1 MDGGLD
7 SDSDDDDAAA
17 AAEKRKKK
25 QKKKASRVFFDDAA
39 EDDDEAEERKKKKS
53 KTEEGDNDDD
63 DDTDEDD
70 EDDDYVKDGFVVDE
84 AEALEE
90 ELLRRKREKKKKKK
104 KATGDLEASDED
116 FGGDDAKDDDD
127 SKGSNSDSDS
137 DSDNDDGKKTKRLKK
152 LRDTDVLDDDD
163 LALIQE
169 AQGVGG
175 GAGGGGDDN
184 PDEHVRRERAE
195 AMEKERAEAR
205 ARAETIRAHDADELR
220 KGLFDDEAGEDE
232 DTGAGGTDGTGT
244 GAGFG
249 NASQRSA
256 AVEIF
261 DEDGMDDFIEDDIG
275 DQAEIRNSER
285 FESART
291 GTGTGRG
298 GDGGVSEAQLTEAS
312 EIFGTDYLDFMEAA
326 QAEEEE
332 EDDEYDAEFS
342 NGGGRG
348 QFRER
353 GTGID
358 YGFDDLDDDDDDGS
372 DDDDDE
378 DLFGEGG
385 DDENDGAAHEQ
396 RAEALRLKRE
406 KRKLARA
413 ERRKAV
419 QQKRLERRRARL
431 RRAFEPVQLVE
442 NFCTERDDAI
452 RTKDVPERFFDRADV
467 DPTKAEST
475 DPQQNVLGAAMAEIE
490 AGGDEEEEATWIMSR
505 VPAVASEFFSH
516 LQNIDETFDAD
527 EAEKKQME
535 IIHSIVRVL
544 HLVKHDALEPE
555 FIRRYRGDV
564 VTSPAVRECLHE
576 ILDEDA
582 EWDRMTEA
590 RNAVEDLLERAVAA
604 AKALGASD
612 DIGVVG
618 GDDPAQLVA
627 SLSRQLEDAQSALH
641 ESEAEE
647 KRLTAELA
655 ALKEGQ
661 DDDDDK
667 ELFGDDDE
675 DEVSSVVFV
684 LVVAA
689 AAVVVVVVLFISLK
703 HGCSHR

>member
-1 MDGGLD
+1 MKKKKKKPTGDLEDSDDDSDGAGESAGGD
-7 SDSDDDDAAA
+7 EDSNSDSDDDD
-17 AAEKRKKK
+17 
-25 QKKKASRVFFDDAA
+25 
-39 EDDDEAEERKKKKS
+39 
-53 KTEEGDNDDD
+53 
-63 DDTDEDD
+63 
-70 EDDDYVKDGFVVDE
+70 
-84 AEALEE
+84 
-90 ELLRRKREKKKKKK
+90 
-104 KATGDLEASDED
+104 
-116 FGGDDAKDDDD
+116 
-127 SKGSNSDSDS
+127 SDSHS
-137 DSDNDDGKKTKRLKK
+137 DDDDGKKTKRLKK

-169 AQGVGG
+169 AQGG
-175 GAGGGGDDN
+175 GADGGDDD
-184 PDEHVRRERAE
+184 PDEPEHVRRERAE
-195 AMEKERAEAR
+195 AIEKERAEAR

-220 KGLFDDEAGEDE
+220 KGLFDDEAGED
-232 DTGAGGTDGTGT
+232 DRAGAGPGGSYAA
-244 GAGFG
+244 AG
-249 NASQRSA
+249 NSKRSA
-256 AVEIF
+256 AVETF

-285 FESART
+285 FESTRA

-326 QAEEEE
+326 RAE
-332 EDDEYDAEFS
+332 EDDEDDDDYAEFGL
-342 NGGGRG
+342 GGGRG
-348 QFRER
+348 RFRER

-358 YGFDDLDDDDDDGS
+358 YGVDDDEDLDEEDS
-372 DDDDDE
+372 DDDDE
-378 DLFGEGG
+378 DLFGEDGDNDDGG
-385 DDENDGAAHEQ
+385 TADEQ

-406 KRKLARA
+406 KRRLARA
-413 ERRKAV
+413 ERRKEA

-467 DPTKAEST
+467 DPTKAEGT
-475 DPQQNVLGAAMAEIE
+475 DLHQNVLGAAMAEIE

-505 VPAVASEFFSH
+505 VPTVASEFFSH
-516 LQNIDETFDAD
+516 LQNIDENFNSD
-527 EAEKKQME
+527 EAEKKQMD

-544 HLVKHDALEPE
+544 RLVKRDALEPE

-576 ILDEDA
+576 ILEEDA

-590 RNAVEDLLERAVAA
+590 RNAVEGLLEKAVTA

-612 DIGVVG
+612 DIGASG
-618 GDDPAQLVA
+618 GEDPAELVA
-627 SLSRQLEDAQSALH
+627 SLSRQLEDAQSALN

-661 DDDDDK
+661 EDDDDE
-667 ELFGDDDE
+667 ELFGDDDDDDDDE
-675 DEVSSVVFV
+675 HEVSDVVCTSQVCFLHVICPCV
-684 LVVAA
+684 LY
-689 AAVVVVVVLFISLK
+689 
-703 HGCSHR
+703 